1 MSAPTRTPRSSW
13 IEEGLRAL
21 AAGGPDAVRIE
32 PLARA
37 LGVTRGGFYWHFD
50 DRRALLEEILDA
62 WERAS
67 VDEVI
72 ERVES
77 EGGDARAK
85 LRRLSALAA
94 SSDEPL
100 RIDLAVRDWARRE
113 QTVAERLRRV
123 DNRRM
128 DYMRSLFGAFCP
140 DEDDVEARC
149 MVFYSL
155 WIGSHFIAADHG
167 ARSRA
172 DVLKLALRRLEA
184 WQPPRPPTLLTD
196 GLRDWVQARAPT
208 AEATCRTCRTMGAAA
223 VPPNPAPTSIAATAT
238 FGSRAGAKATNHA
251 SASLGLVEFGRSS
264 AVPVL
269 PATSTP
275 GSRLPCRCPSGRRRA
290 SSSAP
295 GGRPSAGWPGWARA
309 ARWW

>member
-1 MSAPTRTPRSSW
+1 MKASIESKMAAPTRTPRSTW

-21 AAGGPDAVRIE
+21 ATGGPDAVRIE
-32 PLARA
+32 PLAKA

-62 WERAS
+62 WERTS

-77 EGGDARAK
+77 AGGEARAR

-100 RIDLAVRDWARRE
+100 RTDLAVRDWARRD
-113 QTVAERLRRV
+113 QAVAERLRRV

-128 DYMRSLFGAFCP
+128 DYLRSLFGAFCP
-140 DEDDVEARC
+140 DADDVEVRC

-172 DVLKLALRRLEA
+172 DVLSLAVAQLEA
-184 WQPPRPPTLLTD
+184 
-196 GLRDWVQARAPT
+196 
-208 AEATCRTCRTMGAAA
+208 
-223 VPPNPAPTSIAATAT
+223 
-238 FGSRAGAKATNHA
+238 
-251 SASLGLVEFGRSS
+251 
-264 AVPVL
+264 
-269 PATSTP
+269 
-275 GSRLPCRCPSGRRRA
+275 
-290 SSSAP
+290 
-295 GGRPSAGWPGWARA
+295 
-309 ARWW
+309 

>member
-21 AAGGPDAVRIE
+21 ADGGPDGVRIE
-32 PLARA
+32 LLARA

-50 DRRALLEEILDA
+50 DRRALLEEILDT
-62 WERAS
+62 WERVS

-77 EGGDARAK
+77 EDGDTRAK

-113 QTVAERLRRV
+113 PTVADRLQRV

-140 DEDDVEARC
+140 NEDDVEARC
-149 MVFYSL
+149 IVFYSL

-167 ARSRA
+167 GRSRA
-172 DVLKLALRRLEA
+172 DVLKLAMR
-184 WQPPRPPTLLTD
+184 QLL
-196 GLRDWVQARAPT
+196 A
-208 AEATCRTCRTMGAAA
+208 
-223 VPPNPAPTSIAATAT
+223 
-238 FGSRAGAKATNHA
+238 
-251 SASLGLVEFGRSS
+251 
-264 AVPVL
+264 
-269 PATSTP
+269 
-275 GSRLPCRCPSGRRRA
+275 
-290 SSSAP
+290 
-295 GGRPSAGWPGWARA
+295 
-309 ARWW
+309 